1 MTPSRPLHCHIQH
14 HIIVQRRQR
23 TLTFSL
29 LVVLVI
35 CQSLAPSCSS
45 ATLMLEKLIDVSV
58 HEVVI
63 DFALRRKCRANVLL
77 TSLSAASPVAFKVQT
92 SSPHKFL
99 VNPPSGVI
107 PPSSS
112 LTLQIVLRPQAHLP
126 SSFPRSPADRFL
138 IRTAELGPEPAE
150 PAGPGSVG
158 SWLSSR
164 PTRDVKVKVAFGG
177 RLLLRH
183 AVECGD
189 VDAVRGL
196 IKRQK
201 GLAAEL
207 PVEDAGPLLRAAA
220 ASEKSARMVSL
231 LLEAGLKVDSPV
243 EPVDRTGNGRCPRSE
258 QDHGPL
264 ELLSQNGETAKDD
277 RGRSAVRSVHDKGRH
292 KQGAQK
298 QGEAVLMA
306 ARRGDVAG
314 LSSLL
319 RGGAATDYRDQYGL
333 APLHAAAI
341 KGHEE
346 AVGLLLNHGSDVECR
361 DNEGHT
367 PLHLAVER
375 GSIETAEALINK
387 GADVNAASGSGA
399 TPLYVA
405 RIMGYQEIEE
415 LLLRRGAV
423 SLEMVC
429 TTSTSMN

>member
-1 MTPSRPLHCHIQH
+1 
-14 HIIVQRRQR
+14 
-23 TLTFSL
+23 
-29 LVVLVI
+29 
-35 CQSLAPSCSS
+35 
-45 ATLMLEKLIDVSV
+45 MLEKLIDVSV

-138 IRTAELGPEPAE
+138 IRTAELGPESAE
-150 PAGPGSVG
+150 PAGPDSVG

-164 PTRDVKVKVAFGG
+164 PTRDVKLKVAFGG

-201 GLAAEL
+201 GIAAEL
-207 PVEDAGPLLRAAA
+207 PVEDAESLLRAAE
-220 ASEKSARMVSL
+220 ASENSARMVSL
-231 LLEAGLKVDSPV
+231 LVEAGLKVDSPV
-243 EPVDRTGNGRCPRSE
+243 ESDDRTAANGRCLWSE
-258 QDHGPL
+258 KDHGPL

-277 RGRSAVRSVHDKGRH
+277 RGRSAIRLVHDKGQH
-292 KQGAQK
+292 KQEVQK

-319 RGGAATDYRDQYGL
+319 RGGATTDYRDQYGL

-346 AVGLLLNHGSDVECR
+346 AMGLLLNYGLDVECR

-375 GSIETAEALINK
+375 GSIETAEALIDK
-387 GADVNAASGSGA
+387 GADVNAASESGA

-405 RIMGYQEIEE
+405 RTMGYQEIEE